1 MMKKKILLSDA
12 LCNAEFVVK
21 HMDKREILVS
31 LTKVIHPG
39 MKQKIIGEGM
49 DTNSDLIIV
58 FDIVFPNKLSEQRKT
73 YLKKLLPINDSIIN
87 KDNVIESIV
96 VDYNESNNVNSDS
109 DNDNEH
115 YQHNSDENVVNC
127 SQQ

>member
-1 MMKKKILLSDA
+1 
-12 LCNAEFVVK
+12 
-21 HMDKREILVS
+21 
-31 LTKVIHPG
+31 

-49 DTNSDLIIV
+49 DSNSDLIIE

-109 DNDNEH
+109 DSEH